1 MSQENF
7 VNNDNGFQ
15 RFYDIILA
23 TLNKHAPCKIKH
35 ARGNQI
41 PLFNKKLSKAIMTIM
56 STIVI
61 ISYKTGVRKIGSSLE
76 NKETFLCKEI
86 LWKLKWK
93 PVIGNKLF
101 SKTVKSF
108 PSDKIV
114 GKNKIHVTENGELI
128 KRDLEIA
135 EVLNEFFSNIIQ
147 NLNITR
153 YSNNKPFID
162 NIKDSTMKVI
172 LKYRNHPSIAAIRN
186 QCRNSD
192 SFSFTDDK
200 KEVEQLILHQD
211 ANKVFQSSDIHCEG
225 EHWYF

>member
-1 MSQENF
+1 M
-7 VNNDNGFQ
+7 G
-15 RFYDIILA
+15 
-23 TLNKHAPCKIKH
+23 
-35 ARGNQI
+35 
-41 PLFNKKLSKAIMTIM
+41 
-56 STIVI
+56 
-61 ISYKTGVRKIGSSLE
+61 
-76 NKETFLCKEI
+76 
-86 LWKLKWK
+86 
-93 PVIGNKLF
+93 
-101 SKTVKSF
+101 KS
-108 PSDKIV
+108 
-114 GKNKIHVTENGELI
+114 KIHVTENGELI

-225 EHWYF
+225 EH

>member
-15 RFYDIILA
+15 RFYDMILA

-41 PLFNKKLSKAIMTIM
+41 PLFDKKLSKAIMTII
-56 STIVI
+56 SIIAI
-61 ISYKTGVRKIGSSLE
+61 ISYKARVRKIGSSLE

-108 PSDKIV
+108 SSDKIV
-114 GKNKIHVTENGELI
+114 GKTKFMWLRMV
-128 KRDLEIA
+128 
-135 EVLNEFFSNIIQ
+135 
-147 NLNITR
+147 NL
-153 YSNNKPFID
+153 
-162 NIKDSTMKVI
+162 
-172 LKYRNHPSIAAIRN
+172 
-186 QCRNSD
+186 
-192 SFSFTDDK
+192 
-200 KEVEQLILHQD
+200 
-211 ANKVFQSSDIHCEG
+211 
-225 EHWYF
+225 